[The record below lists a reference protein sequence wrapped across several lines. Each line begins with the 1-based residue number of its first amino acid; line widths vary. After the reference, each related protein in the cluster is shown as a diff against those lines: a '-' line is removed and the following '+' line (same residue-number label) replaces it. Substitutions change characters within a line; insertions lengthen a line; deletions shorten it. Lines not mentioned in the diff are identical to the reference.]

1 MSANFHEVVDNC
13 TIIRSYRTGH
23 QCCRSRGNRVT
34 EENKVLKS
42 RYENAIEVNVYYI
55 EIIISNLP
63 YVSCVCTLS

>member
-1 MSANFHEVVDNC
+1 MLQKQREDLD
-13 TIIRSYRTGH
+13 
-23 QCCRSRGNRVT
+23 RVT

-42 RYENAIEVNVYYI
+42 RYENAIEVNVHYV